1 MTMEILKEIQ
11 AEQEV
16 ISQRLSVLE
25 TTVERIDQLYE
36 DFETL
41 KSMADRVHKVLID
54 HVKIMNKQALKIAEL
69 ELRNMERD
77 VKRKDEDYE

>member
-1 MTMEILKEIQ
+1 MTMEALKEIQ

-25 TTVERIDQLYE
+25 TTVERIDQLDE

-41 KSMADRVHKVLID
+41 KSMVSRIQKLMID
-54 HVKIMNKQALKIAEL
+54 HIKIMNKQALKISEL
-69 ELRNMERD
+69 ELRLKERD
-77 VKRKDEDYE
+77 TRNKEKPYE